1 MTMTF
6 NELYGQF
13 VPVKRL
19 EVKIS
24 TINRYRMD
32 WKFLESKIG
41 EMDIAEFGRQ
51 NARFLVATMIEE
63 GLSPK
68 LARDR
73 IYFVKQLLIYAAQE
87 LEMRVKPLDWKLKF
101 PAGKPREIQRFTE
114 SEMLRIAKAVT
125 EEIEGGTY
133 SGLPVLMALLTG
145 MRMGEILALRWGDV
159 DFVHNIIKVQR
170 NVVKSYDPEAKTE
183 RMMIGTPKTSHGYR
197 EIPLLPTL
205 RKAFR
210 AVGGPKPEP
219 GNYIVGNSD
228 KPKFH
233 NCVRDTYS
241 RLLKRNKLPTVN
253 FHGLRHTF
261 ATLLVESGGDIKT
274 ISVMLGHSTV
284 ALTLN
289 LYVHPSLE
297 SKRKVVNKAFRKLR
311 KLSLDASVNNENG
324 NN

>member
-1 MTMTF
+1 MTF
-6 NELYGQF
+6 KELYGQF
-13 VPVKRL
+13 VPVKSL

-32 WKFLESKIG
+32 WKYLESKIG
-41 EMDIAEFGRQ
+41 AIDISEFGRQ

-73 IYFVKQLLIYAAQE
+73 IYFVKQLLIYATQE

-101 PAGKPREIQRFTE
+101 PAGKPREIQHFTE

-125 EEIEGGTY
+125 EEIEDGTY
-133 SGLPVLMALLTG
+133 SALPVLMALLTG
-145 MRMGEILALRWGDV
+145 MRMGEILALRWSDV
-159 DFVHNIIKVQR
+159 DFIHNIIKVQR
-170 NVVKSYDPEAKTE
+170 NVVKSYDPEAKSE
-183 RMMIGTPKTSHGYR
+183 RMMVGTPKTAHGYR

-210 AVGGPKPEP
+210 TVGGSKPEP
-219 GNYIVGNSD
+219 GNYIVGNTG

-241 RLLKRNKLPTVN
+241 RLLKRNKLPAVN

-289 LYVHPSLE
+289 LYVHPSLD

-311 KLSLDASVNNENG
+311 KLSLEESVDNENG

>member
-1 MTMTF
+1 MTF
-6 NELYGQF
+6 SELYNQF

-19 EVKIS
+19 EVKQS
-24 TINRYRMD
+24 TINRYKMD
-32 WKFLESKIG
+32 WKYLEPKIG
-41 EMDIAEFGRQ
+41 TIDIAEFGRQ
-51 NARFLVATMIEE
+51 NARYTVASMIEE

-73 IYFVKQLLIYAAQE
+73 IYFVKQLLIFAAQE
-87 LEMRVKPLDWKLKF
+87 LESKVKPLDWKLKF
-101 PAGKPREIQRFTE
+101 PASKPREIQHFTE
-114 SEMLRIAKAVT
+114 SEMLRIVKSVT
-125 EEIEGGTY
+125 GEIEAGTY
-133 SGLPVLMALLTG
+133 SCLPVLMAVLTG
-145 MRMGEILALRWGDV
+145 MRMGEILALKWGDV

-170 NVVKSYDPEAKTE
+170 NVVKSYDPESRTE
-183 RMMIGTPKTSHGYR
+183 RMMVGTPKTSHGFR

-205 RKAFR
+205 RKALR
-210 AVGGPKPEP
+210 LYGGTKPES

-228 KPKFH
+228 KPRGH
-233 NCVRDTYS
+233 TSVRESYS

-311 KLSLDASVNNENG
+311 NLTSKTQ
-324 NN
+324 

>member
-1 MTMTF
+1 MTF
-6 NELYGQF
+6 KELYGLF
-13 VPVKRL
+13 VPVKSL

-32 WKFLESKIG
+32 WKYLESKIG
-41 EMDIAEFGRQ
+41 AIDISEFGRQ

-73 IYFVKQLLIYAAQE
+73 IYFVKQLLIYATQE

-101 PAGKPREIQRFTE
+101 PAGKPREIQHFTE

-125 EEIEGGTY
+125 EEIEDGTY
-133 SGLPVLMALLTG
+133 SALPVLMALLTG
-145 MRMGEILALRWGDV
+145 MRMGEILALRWSDV
-159 DFVHNIIKVQR
+159 DFIHNIIKVQR
-170 NVVKSYDPEAKTE
+170 NVVKSYDPEAKSE
-183 RMMIGTPKTSHGYR
+183 RMMVGTPKTAHGYR

-210 AVGGPKPEP
+210 AVGGPKPEQ
-219 GNYIVGNSD
+219 GDYIVGNSD

-274 ISVMLGHSTV
+274 ISVILGHSTV

-311 KLSLDASVNNENG
+311 KLSLDASVNNGENG

>member
-1 MTMTF
+1 MTF
-6 NELYGQF
+6 TELYEQF

-19 EVKIS
+19 EVKTS
-24 TINRYRMD
+24 SINRYRMD
-32 WKFLESKIG
+32 WKYLEPKIG
-41 EMDIAEFGRQ
+41 ATDIADFGRQ
-51 NARFLVATMIEE
+51 NARFIVATMIEE

-73 IYFVKQLLIYAAQE
+73 IYLGKQLLIYAAQE
-87 LEMRVKPLDWKLKF
+87 MEMRVKPLDWKLKF
-101 PAGKPREIQRFTE
+101 PAGKPREIQHFTE
-114 SEMLRIAKAVT
+114 SEMLRLVRAVT
-125 EEIEGGTY
+125 EEIENGTY
-133 SGLPVLMALLTG
+133 SALPVLMAVLTG
-145 MRMGEILALRWGDV
+145 MRMGEILALKWGDV
-159 DFVHNIIKVQR
+159 DFVHNTIKVQR
-170 NVVKSYDPEAKTE
+170 NVVKSYDPETKTE
-183 RMMIGTPKTSHGYR
+183 RMLTGTPKTSHGFR

-210 AVGGPKPEP
+210 TVGGAKPDP
-219 GNYIVGNSD
+219 QSYIVGNTD

-233 NCVRDTYS
+233 NNVRDTYS
-241 RLLKRNKLPTVN
+241 RLLKRNRLPAVN

-297 SKRKVVNKAFRKLR
+297 SKRKVVNKAFRKLK
-311 KLSLDASVNNENG
+311 KLTAE
-324 NN
+324 

>member
-1 MTMTF
+1 MTF
-6 NELYGQF
+6 SELYNQF

-19 EVKIS
+19 EVKQS

-32 WKFLESKIG
+32 WKYLEPKIG
-41 EMDIAEFGRQ
+41 TIDIAEFGRQ
-51 NARFLVATMIEE
+51 NARYTVASMIEE

-73 IYFVKQLLIYAAQE
+73 IYFVKQLLIFAAQE
-87 LEMRVKPLDWKLKF
+87 LESKVKPLDWKLKF
-101 PAGKPREIQRFTE
+101 PASKPREIQHFTE
-114 SEMLRIAKAVT
+114 SEMLRIVKAVT
-125 EEIEGGTY
+125 AEIETGIY
-133 SGLPVLMALLTG
+133 SSLPVLIAVLTG
-145 MRMGEILALRWGDV
+145 MRMGEILALRWGDI
-159 DFVHNIIKVQR
+159 DFTHNIVKVQR
-170 NVVKSYDPEAKTE
+170 NVVKTYDPETKTE
-183 RMMIGTPKTSHGYR
+183 RMVVGTPKTTHGFR

-210 AVGGPKPEP
+210 TVGGTKPEAEF
-219 GNYIVGNSD
+219 YIIGNSD
-228 KPKFH
+228 KPKLH
-233 NCVRDTYS
+233 NCVRETYS
-241 RLLKRNKLPTVN
+241 RLLKRNNLPAVN

-311 KLSLDASVNNENG
+311 NLTSKTQ
-324 NN
+324 